1 MLTDGVSQ
9 IETILSSD
17 SLDAYNQDS
26 PDRPLKTYS
35 PILYFIE
42 LVDFEVVFEYSTSE
56 PKIHLFVKR
65 FIIQWNRGKTKT
77 AKKGKKLTKLGHI
90 HNLIR
95 MVFFKVK
102 ESHKGSSAAHSTD
115 GSDDSLDSQ
124 DDKDISE
131 HALPETGMS
140 QEALMSQVPI
150 GHPLATSISNPNI
163 EDSRP
168 KVSSMVPMRLLGH
181 LQPAVNAP
189 DKQDNNSPKTPP
201 AVTTEEEQLR
211 GGDKASKEND
221 NRSMPVDGQASRA
234 ASVMETSRTR
244 SETGV
249 LHQRTRKD
257 SISSETNIE
266 QSTELK
272 SPVNHHK
279 DSYNQRVGVEK
290 TESSRGNIP
299 KQSDAENSRE
309 WSNPDRLDPWRD
321 LKRISRRDVEIPED
335 QNSLL
340 EHNLCWFP
348 PLSGTMPQAHVP
360 PSLLSQWNRIALE
373 RSCLTNEEHQR
384 PQSLMAKERDNPG
397 SSSAN
402 VTSSASQS
410 DPEPSSEPYYWSPSP
425 SNRDPHPRYELPA
438 DSPVS
443 ERSRAK
449 YSGSPHPTQNSSAR
463 NQSSGDADMDIHVSN
478 GQNQPATSERPEET
492 GTEQIDEELIGMG
505 TTKSIPGT
513 QPQEPEGSDN
523 ESNESVMDTAVPCPL
538 GNSSQP
544 MLSADQT
551 EQEPT
556 SSSPSLPQPGHVQVV
571 ETPAADLNLLGPER
585 PRNENAGDSQ
595 QQYFQ
600 AGNSSSQSRALNTY
614 RSNDSSSKGCKSQE
628 QHNSSQMNEGNE
640 FHGIAIMGTQ
650 ASGEIWPTQDTTNS
664 HTAFFPNSSG
674 PMGREP
680 SVPLLSSENQAEGT
694 PQPFSSYRDVPM
706 LPSDDESLGFSLQSS
721 AREPLIGYTMENIR
735 APCLKRLASVME
747 IDEPTPSKR
756 QKSEPYGDQ
765 DAYGKKR
772 GSKDPASNIVD
783 RRQSYISNTANR
795 AEAMQAY
802 EKFRSDYPGYA
813 GDFAHFTKLCSKL
826 QALREKGH
834 LKRSYLWDDFV
845 IMHLEQYPSHLQLC
859 QEMEAKIMQYEEY
872 FGSHFSKPTYKKRS
886 LTPTRIEASAAQHMA
901 TDRSSMTASPSIP
914 RGEAN
919 GSFTASIVDKLS
931 NFHAHSFGPGTP
943 GTPSKFS
950 DTDSDRS
957 SRITSPAL
965 PRRAQHHTTLVAR
978 RLIIGEDQSSRESSY
993 QTPIGRPVTENP
1005 TTFEAGSSAGENA
1018 VDESGAPVV
1027 DQPGTDG
1034 SVGYDSAVDE
1044 PAASRQL
1051 QMENACALNT
1061 EYPAPEEAIEGRGI
1075 NEHAVDAMEITSQ
1088 PSHLISPNNES
1099 EVEPSIPESEHDDND
1114 SDGEEKDNDEEY
1126 DELEAIH
1133 EAASIELGDEESFTA
1148 QQDFLSD
1155 AGESEADSVN
1165 ENWFESLRHIRPR
1178 PSSVWSDDPNTP
1190 FKLWARADQNV
1201 RAEVLRRGNRYRD
1214 VDEQGVIQQSATS
1227 RPS

>member
-35 PILYFIE
+35 PVLHFIE
-42 LVDFEVVFEYSTSE
+42 LIDFEVVFEYSTSE
-56 PKIHLFVKR
+56 PKIHLFVKQ
-65 FIIQWNRGKTKT
+65 FTIQWNRGKTKT

-90 HNLIR
+90 HNLMR
-95 MVFFKVK
+95 MAFFKVK

-124 DDKDISE
+124 DGRDIYE
-131 HALPETGMS
+131 RALPETGVS

-150 GHPLATSISNPNI
+150 SHPLATSISNPNV

-168 KVSSMVPMRLLGH
+168 KVSSMVPTRLLGH
-181 LQPAVNAP
+181 LQPAVNSP
-189 DKQDNNSPKTPP
+189 KKQDNNSPKTPP
-201 AVTTEEEQLR
+201 AVTTEEQLC
-211 GGDKASKEND
+211 GSDKAFKETD
-221 NRSMPVDGQASRA
+221 NRSTSVDGQASRA
-234 ASVMETSRTR
+234 ASVMETSRAR
-244 SETGV
+244 NETGV
-249 LHQRTRKD
+249 LHQRTRND
-257 SISSETNIE
+257 SVSAETNTE
-266 QSTELK
+266 QSTERE
-272 SPVNHHK
+272 SAVNHPN
-279 DSYNQRVGVEK
+279 DSYNQIVGVE
-290 TESSRGNIP
+290 TNESSRGNIP
-299 KQSDAENSRE
+299 KQSDAEDTRE
-309 WSNPDRLDPWRD
+309 QSNPDRLDPWCG
-321 LKRISRRDVEIPED
+321 LKRISHRDVEIPKD

-373 RSCLTNEEHQR
+373 RSCLTKEKNQR
-384 PQSLMAKERDNPG
+384 PQRPMTEEPDNPG

-402 VTSSASQS
+402 ATSPASQS
-410 DPEPSSEPYYWSPSP
+410 DPEPSSEPYHWSPSP

-449 YSGSPHPTQNSSAR
+449 DSESPHPTQNSSAR
-463 NQSSGDADMDIHVSN
+463 NQPFGDADMGIHVSN
-478 GQNQPATSERPEET
+478 GQNQPATSERLEET
-492 GTEQIDEELIGMG
+492 RTEQVDEELTGVG
-505 TTKSIPGT
+505 TAEFIPRT

-523 ESNESVMDTAVPCPL
+523 ESNESVMDTAIPCPL
-538 GNSSQP
+538 GNCSKP
-544 MLSADQT
+544 LLSADQT
-551 EQEPT
+551 ERELA
-556 SSSPSLPQPGHVQVV
+556 SSDPSLPQPGHIQVV
-571 ETPAADLNLLGPER
+571 ETPAAGLNRLSSEK
-585 PRNENAGDSQ
+585 PRKENAGDSQ
-595 QQYFQ
+595 QQYSQ
-600 AGNSSSQSRALNTY
+600 AGNSSSQSRILNTY
-614 RSNDSSSKGCKSQE
+614 WSNDSSSKSGQSQE

-650 ASGEIWPTQDTTNS
+650 ASSEIWPTQGTTNS
-664 HTAFFPNSSG
+664 HTAFVPNSSG
-674 PMGREP
+674 PIGREP
-680 SVPLLSSENQAEGT
+680 NVPLSSSKNQAEGT

-706 LPSDDESLGFSLQSS
+706 FPSDDESLGFSLRSS
-721 AREPLIGYTMENIR
+721 AREPSIGYTMENIR
-735 APCLKRLASVME
+735 APSLKRLASVME
-747 IDEPTPSKR
+747 IDEPTSSKR
-756 QKSEPYGDQ
+756 QKSEPYRDQ
-765 DAYGKKR
+765 DAYREKR
-772 GSKDPASNIVD
+772 GSKGPTSNIVD

-826 QALREKGH
+826 QDLREKGH

-859 QEMEAKIMQYEEY
+859 QEMEAKTMQYEEY

-931 NFHAHSFGPGTP
+931 NFHAHSFEPGTP
-943 GTPSKFS
+943 GTPSKLS
-950 DTDSDRS
+950 DTDGDRS

-965 PRRAQHHTTLVAR
+965 PRRPQRHTTLTAQ
-978 RLIIGEDQSSRESSY
+978 RLTIGEDQLSRESSY
-993 QTPIGRPVTENP
+993 RTPIGTPVTENP
-1005 TTFEAGSSAGENA
+1005 TTFEAGPSTSKSA
-1018 VDESGAPVV
+1018 VDESEAPVA
-1027 DQPGTDG
+1027 DLPGTDG

-1051 QMENACALNT
+1051 QMENARALNT
-1061 EYPAPEEAIEGRGI
+1061 ESPTPEEAIEGHGI

-1088 PSHLISPNNES
+1088 PSLLIAPNHED
-1099 EVEPSIPESEHDDND
+1099 EVEPSIPESEHDDNG
-1114 SDGEEKDNDEEY
+1114 SDGGEKDNNEEY
-1126 DELEAIH
+1126 SELEATH
-1133 EAASIELGDEESFTA
+1133 ETASIELGDEESFTG

-1155 AGESEADSVN
+1155 AGESEAEGVN

-1178 PSSVWSDDPNTP
+1178 PGSVWSNDPNTP
-1190 FKLWARADQNV
+1190 FKLWARADQNA

-1214 VDEQGVIQQSATS
+1214 VDEQGVIQRSVTN